1 MTVLVCRRALLWHV
15 SASLALTALA
25 CGSNSSEGSGGGDAG
40 HSGTPASSA
49 GGPANA
55 GQGGHNDAGTTGG
68 GGTTGAAGTG
78 SSGLAGTPTG
88 GSGAAQGGM
97 SSGNAGHA
105 GSLAGHGGQTGG
117 NGQGGAATA
126 AAGSGSGGSSGGGSG
141 SLASP
146 GCSKTPALKSGTQSI
161 TSSGQNRSYMIR
173 VPENYDKDHPYW
185 LIFGFHWV
193 GGTAND
199 VDSGGTSGYTWS
211 YYGLRELADKSTAS
225 RAIFVAPQGISNG
238 WGNSNN
244 QDVVLTDDIIKL
256 VEGDLCVDTKHVFST
271 GFSYG
276 GGMTKALGCQR
287 PNVFRA
293 IAVYSGADFLSGG
306 CDNSSTSPIAY
317 IGLHSVS
324 DGTNSYASGVA
335 IRDRFVKNDGCTAQT
350 TPNPPSNTTHVCT
363 TYQGCKPGYPV
374 EWCAFDG
381 GGHSP
386 APVDGSSN
394 GSGGGDKTWTK
405 AEVWKF
411 FTQF

>member
-1 MTVLVCRRALLWHV
+1 MGAERSRTDDQLERRRGLEVHHAVLT
-15 SASLALTALA
+15 SL
-25 CGSNSSEGSGGGDAG
+25 E
-40 HSGTPASSA
+40 
-49 GGPANA
+49 
-55 GQGGHNDAGTTGG
+55 QKRI
-68 GGTTGAAGTG
+68 
-78 SSGLAGTPTG
+78 
-88 GSGAAQGGM
+88 
-97 SSGNAGHA
+97 
-105 GSLAGHGGQTGG
+105 
-117 NGQGGAATA
+117 GGAR
-126 AAGSGSGGSSGGGSG
+126 GSSGGGSG
-141 SLASP
+141 SVASL
-146 GCSKTPALKSGTQSI
+146 GCGKSSTLKNGTQSI
-161 TSSGQNRSYMIR
+161 TSSGQNRSFMIR

-306 CDNSSTSPIAY
+306 CDSSSTSPIAY
-317 IGLHSVS
+317 IGLHSVN
-324 DGTNSYASGVA
+324 DGTNSYASGEA
-335 IRDRFVKNDGCTAQT
+335 IRDRRSTSKSRRASPISRCLYRTLT
-350 TPNPPSNTTHVCT
+350 RTCRSNEIPASESSTHN
-363 TYQGCKPGYPV
+363 
-374 EWCAFDG
+374 A
-381 GGHSP
+381 
-386 APVDGSSN
+386 SS
-394 GSGGGDKTWTK
+394 
-405 AEVWKF
+405 
-411 FTQF
+411 